1 MLTIYIALT
10 SAFAAF
16 AVPLLFVTT
25 RESTKH
31 HRQGIVKDLEL
42 VFGGSQ
48 FHRLGIIPSF
58 EFVKYK
64 YFVDTAHRG
73 RHVDHDFKLIHW
85 ILSAIPL
92 ICILFVM
99 NFLSACIVIR
109 TAFRTAVAVDI
120 DWLSDA
126 VAIPLFAWVV
136 LATYAGAALFT
147 LRAFFQ
153 AINNFDLS
161 PLSFIGA
168 TVNILLGMASGL
180 LFVFG
185 VLRITDIANLWTLSS
200 PGLFPIILV
209 TAFAAGYFPDL
220 AVRNI
225 TRLSQLR
232 AYKTEDSRIYD
243 SFKATPIEIID
254 GIDLEIRGRL
264 ADYHIVSVQNLAA
277 ANPLMLFVETPYGV
291 YQIMDWV
298 AQAQLCCSV
307 GPVALLKLWDIG
319 IRTIFDLERVALDP
333 ACTAPELIEDIG
345 SIIGQKQK
353 VNVNGRVTYPSMAAI
368 KADIRFRLESPHVH
382 RLRQIFN
389 QVGESL
395 GAEARRL
402 PPVLDCFSGGH
413 TNCPFVRPA
422 AQQQQGSRPLRR
434 SWRFVL
440 HRV

>member
-291 YQIMDWV
+291 Y
-298 AQAQLCCSV
+298 
-307 GPVALLKLWDIG
+307 
-319 IRTIFDLERVALDP
+319 
-333 ACTAPELIEDIG
+333 
-345 SIIGQKQK
+345 
-353 VNVNGRVTYPSMAAI
+353 
-368 KADIRFRLESPHVH
+368 
-382 RLRQIFN
+382 
-389 QVGESL
+389 
-395 GAEARRL
+395 
-402 PPVLDCFSGGH
+402 
-413 TNCPFVRPA
+413 
-422 AQQQQGSRPLRR
+422 
-434 SWRFVL
+434 
-440 HRV
+440 